1 MEINLF
7 DLMKLLK
14 RILTLTKIEKKNKN
28 KKKKR
33 TKKMFNELVEER
45 SSKFRNSE
53 KRI

>member
-7 DLMKLLK
+7 NLMKLLK
-14 RILTLTKIEKKNKN
+14 RILTLTEIEKKNKN
-28 KKKKR
+28 KKKEQ
-33 TKKMFNELVEER
+33 KKKFNELVEER